1 LMEVT
6 QDAVREVL
14 RERVIDPELG
24 INVVDLGLIYGV
36 EISGGRIS
44 VDMTLT
50 TPGCPLAGT
59 LAAQV
64 EEALRQAFPGFDVEV
79 SLVWEPRWTPEL
91 MSEEARRHFGAL

>member
-1 LMEVT
+1 MKPT
-6 QDAVREVL
+6 TDAVREVL

-24 INVVDLGLIYGV
+24 INVVDLGLIYDV
-36 EISGGRIS
+36 EIAEGRIS

-64 EEALRQAFPGFDVEV
+64 EETLRQAFPGHDVEV
-79 SLVWEPRWTPEL
+79 SLVWEPRWTPEM
-91 MSEEARRHFGAL
+91 MSEEARRHFGGL